1 MSKHFKLL
9 IFDHSRKASH
19 LFETKINAY
28 FCASQKT
35 QKICKK
41 LKEAFNLFFSILQM
55 ITSQIIYQFPVC
67 LDSLIKS

>member
-41 LKEAFNLFFSILQM
+41 LKEAFNLFFFNFTNDNFSNNLSI
-55 ITSQIIYQFPVC
+55 SCVFGFPY
-67 LDSLIKS
+67 